1 MKDMKVL
8 KFGAVLFMILI
19 VGLGCRRKQDTI
31 AIIHVR
37 DVANNAVVN
46 AEVEITAESS
56 IGTQGQV
63 DTSIRRVAY
72 SDNNGEATFNF
83 NDVYQLG
90 QAGVGIFNIKA
101 VKGQQDG
108 IGIIKVEQETTSEET
123 VFVQ

>member
-1 MKDMKVL
+1 MKEKNIL
-8 KFGAVLFMILI
+8 RFGALLFLILF
-19 VGLGCRRKQDTI
+19 VGFGCRKKQDTI

-37 DVANNAVVN
+37 DITNNVVVN
-46 AEVEITAESS
+46 AEVEITAEST

-72 SDNNGEATFNF
+72 SDNNGDATFNF
-83 NDVYQLG
+83 NDVYQMG

-101 VKGQQDG
+101 IKGQQDG

>member
-1 MKDMKVL
+1 MKETRFL
-8 KFGAVLFMILI
+8 KYSATLMLLLI
-19 VGLGCRRKQDTI
+19 IGLGCRKKQDTI

-37 DVANNAVVN
+37 DIANAPVAG
-46 AEVEITAESS
+46 AEVEITAEST

-72 SDNNGEATFNF
+72 SNSSGEATFSF

-101 VKGQQDG
+101 VKDLQDG
-108 IGIIKVEQETTSEET
+108 IGIIKVEQETTTEET
-123 VFVQ
+123 VFIQ

>member
-1 MKDMKVL
+1 MKNNKAL
-8 KFGAVLFMILI
+8 KLGAILFAILI
-19 VGLGCRRKQDTI
+19 IGVGCRRKQDTL
-31 AIIHVR
+31 AIINVR

-72 SDNNGEATFNF
+72 TDNSGEATFNF

-101 VKGQQDG
+101 IKGQQDG

-123 VFVQ
+123 VFIQ

>member
-1 MKDMKVL
+1 MKDRTIL
-8 KFGAVLFMILI
+8 KFGALLFTVLL
-19 VGLGCRRKQDTI
+19 VGLGCRTKQDTI

-37 DVANNAVVN
+37 DVTNSVVVN

-101 VKGQQDG
+101 IKGQQDG